1 MDSAHHDSSFRTGSV
16 RLDSSGGGNASVP
29 GVSAAPTSPGAPQ
42 GSTREL
48 LTLAGP
54 LMLSNLAY
62 TAVGFT
68 DTLLMGRLGVVEV
81 GAVGFANICLLTLVL
96 LFRGSLN
103 TASTFVA
110 RALGAGD
117 AAGVRRWASV
127 FLGSA
132 LVGVPLALVGPLLL
146 DGLFALLRP
155 EPGITAV
162 ARTYTHIR
170 VWEIPVLLLG
180 SAALSVMVGLGNT
193 RTPMRLAWLVVVV
206 NAALAVLFIFGLGW
220 GVAGA
225 AWAAVIAV
233 TLQNGLA
240 LGLLGRLHGPRFGP
254 FRLARPTRGELGSLA
269 RVSLP
274 AGVTELADVSAFTA
288 FQGVLSRLGPTEL
301 AASQIALQLAS
312 LGFLP
317 AFALASATGS
327 LLSRALGAGRPE
339 VATRIGWRGTGLA
352 AAFMGVLGVL
362 FLTLPR
368 PLIGLFSRSPEVL
381 AVGTSVLAVMAAYQI
396 LDGVAIVLG
405 GALGGAGDT
414 RFRLIVTLTG
424 AWLVMV
430 LGASWLAPRY
440 GVTGAWG
447 AALAFITLAA
457 VAYVLR
463 FASGRWR
470 SVRL

>member
-1 MDSAHHDSSFRTGSV
+1 M
-16 RLDSSGGGNASVP
+16 P
-29 GVSAAPTSPGAPQ
+29 GVSAVSPASASPQ
-42 GSTREL
+42 GTTREL

-62 TAVGFT
+62 TAVGLT

-81 GAVGFANICLLTLVL
+81 GAVGFASLCLLTLVL
-96 LFRGSLN
+96 LFRGGLN

-117 AAGVRRWASV
+117 PAGVRRWASV
-127 FLGSA
+127 FLGCA
-132 LVGVPLALVGPLLL
+132 LVGVPLALAGPALI

-162 ARTYTHIR
+162 ARTYAHIR
-170 VWEIPVLLLG
+170 VWEIPALLIG

-193 RTPMRLAWLVVVV
+193 RTPMGLAWLVVVV

-240 LGLLGRLHGPRFGP
+240 LLLLARLHGPRFGP
-254 FRLARPTRGELGSLA
+254 FQLVRPTRSELGSLA

-274 AGVTELADVSAFTA
+274 AGITELTDMSAFTA
-288 FQGVLSRLGPTEL
+288 FLSVISRLGPTEL

-327 LLSRALGAGRPE
+327 LLSRALGAGRLDIA
-339 VATRIGWRGTGLA
+339 VRIGWRGAGIAAGL
-352 AAFMGVLGVL
+352 MGVLGVL
-362 FLTLPR
+362 FLTLPH
-368 PLIGLFSRSPEVL
+368 PLIGLFNRSPEVL
-381 AVGTSVLAVMAAYQI
+381 AVGTGVLTVMAAYQI

-414 RFRLIVTLTG
+414 RFRLIVTLAG

-430 LGASWLAPRY
+430 PGATWLAPRY

-447 AALAFITLAA
+447 AALVFISLAA
-457 VAYVLR
+457 LAYILR

-470 SVRL
+470 RVRL